1 MKVNLNSLRDFSI
14 FCVRM
19 PRKSLSESGMCDL
32 KFLFGLS
39 ERGKL
44 DVIQFCREKGMISS
58 EYECPDCGREMR
70 LVEYKEGVDGYR
82 WRCDWSKEGKRHV
95 VNRSIRGGSWFE
107 RSKLGMDDILILTY
121 GWVEKFT
128 NGQLA
133 RMARVSS
140 NTATDWCNFC
150 REVCMGIC
158 LEESVSIGG
167 EGTTVE
173 IDESMFGK
181 RKHHRGKPV
190 KGRWVFGG
198 VQRGS
203 DECFFEVVKERTKET
218 LLEVIKR
225 RILPGTT
232 VISDCFAS
240 YKCLQDEGYKHYAVN
255 HKVTFKDPVT
265 GAHTNTIE
273 GSWSWIKRQLRGKR
287 PVNGPFDPYLAEF
300 MWRKRHKNDPYSLF
314 DSFLRAIIKIYP
326 PIKNDRQ
333 RIENRDPG
341 ASGDSGSSDDDEEV
355 SQPGPS
361 TKKKK
366 LTKKVSSLSLF
377 RFFKLFR
384 GN

>member
-1 MKVNLNSLRDFSI
+1 MKVNLNSLRDLSI

-70 LVEYKEGVDGYR
+70 LAEYKEGVDGYR
-82 WRCDWSKEGKRHV
+82 WRCEWSKEGKRHV

-173 IDESMFGK
+173 IDESMFGILQIETENTAT
-181 RKHHRGKPV
+181 GML
-190 KGRWVFGG
+190 
-198 VQRGS
+198 GS
-203 DECFFEVVKERTKET
+203 T
-218 LLEVIKR
+218 LILWTSRPLLFKNSLMNYSKDKSLFYTEKKNIFVIK
-225 RILPGTT
+225 
-232 VISDCFAS
+232 
-240 YKCLQDEGYKHYAVN
+240 
-255 HKVTFKDPVT
+255 
-265 GAHTNTIE
+265 
-273 GSWSWIKRQLRGKR
+273 
-287 PVNGPFDPYLAEF
+287 
-300 MWRKRHKNDPYSLF
+300 
-314 DSFLRAIIKIYP
+314 
-326 PIKNDRQ
+326 
-333 RIENRDPG
+333 
-341 ASGDSGSSDDDEEV
+341 
-355 SQPGPS
+355 
-361 TKKKK
+361 KKEKEKK
-366 LTKKVSSLSLF
+366 LT
-377 RFFKLFR
+377 
-384 GN
+384 NWCT